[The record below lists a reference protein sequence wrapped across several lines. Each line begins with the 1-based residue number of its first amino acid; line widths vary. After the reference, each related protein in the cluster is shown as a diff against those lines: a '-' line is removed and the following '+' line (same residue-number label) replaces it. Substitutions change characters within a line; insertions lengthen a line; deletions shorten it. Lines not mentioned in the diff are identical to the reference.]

1 MKVWGNGENMESIK
15 NLNKIIIIPLIL
27 VGITLMFMF
36 SVNPVAAE
44 QSQIYVNPAGNDNY
58 NGEYANH
65 SGGVDGPKQ
74 TIKNAVSTVDTDGI
88 VKLAEGTYNEHDIT
102 ISRNV
107 QIQGITQ
114 HKSVIDGK
122 NLGRIF
128 YINPGVSLKLS
139 NLSIIR
145 CKPSKENR
153 AVDYGGA
160 IFNDNGNL
168 NLQSTTFNV
177 NTAKNGG
184 AVSNQ
189 GRLTIN
195 NSIFTNNVADKGGA
209 IYCLGSNINIAYST
223 FNNNIATGYG
233 GAIAIVKTGIIN
245 ISNCNFN
252 GNKATKRDGGG
263 AIANFYGTTTITN
276 SNFYSNIGAV
286 GGAIL
291 NYSANLVLLKDYFS
305 GNKASNAGAVR
316 NYKGNITVKDSTFKG
331 NECSDAYSNNTV
343 LSSGG
348 AGICNDNIQFPV
360 SSTNIY
366 VLRCK
371 FIGNIARAG
380 TGGALKN
387 GHGTLNVVDSY
398 FISNGAP
405 VAAGILNY
413 DGILKSTNNSFIGNK
428 ASADGGGAAIY
439 NFRRSAALIKNTFKY
454 NTAPKGGAINNYY
467 GSMSLVSCN
476 LYRNSATTGG
486 SVYIYGSS
494 LSISGTTFTS
504 NRATTG
510 GAITAI
516 LSTMKQSSNIFNNN
530 YARDKGGAIY
540 NVRSTLVIS
549 KSNLYSNQARS
560 GGAIY
565 NHYGKL
571 YVTSN
576 TFKNNAA
583 SPYGGA
589 LYNYFGTVS
598 FKANYLAGNGRYGV
612 YNVRGNIST

>member
-1 MKVWGNGENMESIK
+1 MESIK
-15 NLNKIIIIPLIL
+15 NYNKIIFIPLIL
-27 VGITLMFMF
+27 AGITLMFMC

-44 QSQIYVNPAGNDNY
+44 QSQIYVNPSGNDNY
-58 NGEYANH
+58 NGEYAVWVR
-65 SGGVDGPKQ
+65 GDDGPKQ
-74 TIKNAVSTVDTDGI
+74 TIKNAVGTVDTGGT
-88 VKLAEGTYNEHDIT
+88 VKLADGTYNEHDIT

-107 QIQGITQ
+107 QIQGVSQ
-114 HKSVIDGK
+114 HRSVIDGK

-128 YINPGVSLKLS
+128 YINPGINLKLS

-145 CKPSKENR
+145 GKPSKSSR
-153 AVDYGGA
+153 SVDYGGA

-168 NLQSTTFNV
+168 NLESTTFNS

-184 AVSNQ
+184 AISNH

-195 NSIFTNNVADKGGA
+195 NSIFTHNVAEKGGA
-209 IYCLGSNINIAYST
+209 IYSLGSNLNIAYST
-223 FNNNIATGYG
+223 FNDNLATGYG
-233 GAIAIVKTGIIN
+233 GAIAIHNTGIIN
-245 ISNCNFN
+245 ISNCNFSR
-252 GNKATKRDGGG
+252 NKATNRDGGG

-276 SNFYSNIGAV
+276 SNFYSNIAAV

-291 NYSANLVLLKDYFS
+291 NYSANLVLIKDYFS

-316 NYKGNITVKDSTFKG
+316 NYKGNITVKDSTFQG
-331 NECSDAYSNNTV
+331 NESSNAYSNNTV

-348 AGICNDNIQFPV
+348 AGIYNDNTQFAV

-371 FIGNIARAG
+371 FIGNIARSG

-398 FISNGAP
+398 FINNGAP

-413 DGILKSTNNSFIGNK
+413 DGILKSTNNSFVGNK

-467 GSMSLVSCN
+467 GSMSLISCS
-476 LYRNSATTGG
+476 LYRNSASTGG
-486 SVYIYGSS
+486 GIYTYGSS
-494 LSISGTTFTS
+494 LSISGSKFIS

-516 LSTMKQSSNIFNNN
+516 LSTMKQSSNTFTNN
-530 YARDKGGAIY
+530 YAKAKGGTIY
-540 NVRSTLVIS
+540 NVRSTLAIS
-549 KSNLYSNQARS
+549 KSNLNSNQALN

-571 YVTSN
+571 YATSN

-612 YNVRGNIST
+612 YNVHGTIST